1 MELLPDGLI
10 FLGDGC
16 ELLGYPTQ
24 LMGNGDEPLDE
35 LGQEGDGGGF
45 GGMVLASIWVLKS
58 GRSRGLRRRAL
69 LAWACCSAMKA
80 RG

>member
-1 MELLPDGLI
+1 VELLPYGLI

-35 LGQEGDGGGF
+35 LGEESDGGGF
-45 GGMVLASIWVLKS
+45 GWDGVGQHLSTEVGEVS
-58 GRSRGLRRRAL
+58 GVQAKGTPGL
-69 LAWACCSAMKA
+69 
-80 RG
+80 GQFFHYEG